1 MNEWP
6 LSPRLLAA
14 AALCGGARSVI
25 DVGCDH
31 AQLCIFLARRD
42 PALRLCAADL
52 REGPLA
58 AARRN
63 LAEAGLSARVRTV
76 LCDGLSAFS
85 PADGDTV
92 VICGMGGE
100 LIAQILADAPW
111 SLDGRRL
118 VLQPMTRADV
128 LRGFLA
134 ARGCTVTDERLVA
147 EDGRLY
153 CVLAARGG
161 GVPHTPAQL
170 LFTDAMRREPLFC
183 DYLLRE
189 RARLAQVIEGR
200 ARGGADSTPE
210 RELLAYIDGEVAQ
223 CRLTH

>member
-14 AALCGGARSVI
+14 AALCEGARSVI

-42 PALRLCAADL
+42 PALLLYASDL

-63 LAEAGLSARVRTV
+63 LAEAGLSARVLTV
-76 LCDGLSAFS
+76 LCGGLSAFS
-85 PADGDTV
+85 PDDGDTI

-111 SLDGRRL
+111 ALDGRRL
-118 VLQPMTRADV
+118 VLQPMTRADA
-128 LRGFLA
+128 LRAFLA

-153 CVLAARGG
+153 CVLAAHGG

-189 RARLAQVIEGR
+189 RARLIQIIQGR

-210 RELLAYIDGEVAQ
+210 RAMLTYIDGEVAQ
-223 CRLTH
+223 CRSTH